1 MAIICRDRRAFLAF
15 ASILVLTL
23 TACEQAREKNSAQS
37 TTQSTTTVA
46 DAFLITAD
54 SIGPAILGTA
64 PSALSA
70 RLKIIR
76 DTLEIVFED
85 MTDSVLVLGFSGD
98 TIRAG
103 IDSGRINRL
112 TVTSPR
118 FRTAD
123 SISVGTPITRFL
135 SEPGVYVWAS
145 EGQAT
150 LWSPSHCGMGFRLFD
165 GTNPYPP
172 AGLGDS
178 ADSLGV
184 ARLRELPKTTQVG
197 EISVYGCKQSR

>member
-1 MAIICRDRRAFLAF
+1 MRGDARTRLAL
-15 ASILVLTL
+15 AGILVLTL
-23 TACEQAREKNSAQS
+23 ACEQAREKSSPVSTTIQS
-37 TTQSTTTVA
+37 TVPVRNE
-46 DAFLITAD
+46 FLITTD

-64 PSALSA
+64 RSALSPK
-70 RLKIIR
+70 LTIIR

-85 MTDSVLVLGFSGD
+85 MTDSVLVLRVSGD

-123 SISVGTPITRFL
+123 SISVGTPIIRFL

-165 GTNPYPP
+165 GTSGYPP

>member
-1 MAIICRDRRAFLAF
+1 MAIICGDRRAFLAF
-15 ASILVLTL
+15 ASVLVLTL
-23 TACEQAREKNSAQS
+23 TACEQTQEKNSAQS
-37 TTQSTTTVA
+37 TTQSAPTVA
-46 DAFLITAD
+46 DAFLITTD

-64 PSALSA
+64 RSAISP

-85 MTDSVLVLGFSGD
+85 ITDSVLVLGFSGD

-103 IDSGRINRL
+103 IDSGRVNRL
-112 TVTSPR
+112 TVTSLR

-123 SISVGTPITRFL
+123 SISVGAPITRFL
-135 SEPGVYVWAS
+135 SEPGAYVWAS

-150 LWSPSHCGMGFRLFD
+150 LWSPSHCGIGFRLFD

-184 ARLRELPKTTQVG
+184 ARLRELPTTTRVG

>member
-1 MAIICRDRRAFLAF
+1 MVVVCLLLNLGVGRRQMAIICKDSRAFLVF

-23 TACEQAREKNSAQS
+23 TACERAREKNSAQS
-37 TTQSTTTVA
+37 TTQSASTVA
-46 DAFLITAD
+46 NAFLITTD

-76 DTLEIVFED
+76 DTLEMDFED

-123 SISVGTPITRFL
+123 SIGVSTLISRFL
-135 SEPGVYVWAS
+135 S
-145 EGQAT
+145 
-150 LWSPSHCGMGFRLFD
+150 
-165 GTNPYPP
+165 
-172 AGLGDS
+172 
-178 ADSLGV
+178 
-184 ARLRELPKTTQVG
+184 
-197 EISVYGCKQSR
+197 